1 MILILF
7 MVQYKLIYIKNM
19 IRKFKLGDIVTYCG
33 DVGIISEVRG
43 IHPANGIP
51 LYDFT
56 YDGGKLS
63 NNLLSTFFRY

>member
-1 MILILF
+1 
-7 MVQYKLIYIKNM
+7 M

-63 NNLLSTFFRY
+63 KYIY